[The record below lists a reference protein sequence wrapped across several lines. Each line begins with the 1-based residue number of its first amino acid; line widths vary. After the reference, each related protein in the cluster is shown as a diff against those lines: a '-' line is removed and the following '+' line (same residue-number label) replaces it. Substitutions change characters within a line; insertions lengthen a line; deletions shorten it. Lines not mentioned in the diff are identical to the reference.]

1 MTLLHKHKINGG
13 FLAPDRIPME
23 ERNKNEMI
31 LELQNEVHIK
41 DKEIER
47 LNNIINK
54 LENEKEKLYNLCET
68 NNICYLQGLEDSE
81 KINDFKYSD
90 FVKKWLKD
98 TKEKLQRGDIYEQ
111 SNNDR
116 KE

>member
-1 MTLLHKHKINGG
+1 MKEH
-13 FLAPDRIPME
+13 
-23 ERNKNEMI
+23 NKNFYS
-31 LELQNEVHIK
+31 LEEVERCLEVSK
-41 DKEIER
+41 DFQDGEEIYYFIGALRYVYDENKR
-47 LNNIINK
+47 LNNIINELK
-54 LENEKEKLYNLCET
+54 NENEKLYNLCET

-81 KINDFKYSD
+81 KINGFKYSD

-111 SNNDR
+111 SNNNR